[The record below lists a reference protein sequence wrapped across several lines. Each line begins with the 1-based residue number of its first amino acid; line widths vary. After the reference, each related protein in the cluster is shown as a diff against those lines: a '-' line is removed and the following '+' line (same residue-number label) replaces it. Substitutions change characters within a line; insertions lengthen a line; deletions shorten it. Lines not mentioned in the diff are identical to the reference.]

1 MNYKETLFFVAKC
14 LTINHEEHNKR
25 IVEEMLQSNTVDWDE
40 VVKLSTAHFVFPALY
55 CNLKRASFLSYLPE
69 DLVEYMKYITDL
81 NRKRNEEI
89 ITQAKELNTLLLE
102 HNITPIFIKGT
113 GNLLEGLYED
123 IAERMVGDIDFIFS
137 PEDYPKAI
145 ELLKD
150 DGYNT
155 IPTTNELKLISSS
168 LHNSK
173 LRHFP
178 RLIKKNKKLG
188 IEIHH
193 SLTIKK
199 YRQEFNY
206 NFIKNSIQKIHGVL
220 VLSFENQLS
229 LSIIA
234 YQINDDGFE
243 YKNLALRNAYDV
255 FLLSK
260 KTTAKNAFKKLNT
273 LQHPLNCFLASCY
286 EVFNKPP
293 SLQYILSNKT
303 EKYLFIFYKYIN
315 SQKLGKQV
323 IRKRIRKKAR
333 KKMIKIKFEIILKS
347 FFYKK
352 YRIWLFERIT
362 DKKWRKEKLIQ
373 LGIKK
378 P

>member
-123 IAERMVGDIDFIFS
+123 IAERMVGDIDILIQKNDIKVAYNLLNNNNNNNEIDFS
-137 PEDYPKAI
+137 K
-145 ELLKD
+145 
-150 DGYNT
+150 
-155 IPTTNELKLISSS
+155 S
-168 LHNSK
+168 LHRHIPRIKNSK
-173 LRHFP
+173 K
-178 RLIKKNKKLG
+178 ISA
-188 IEIHH
+188 IEIHRK
-193 SLTIKK
+193 LLIEK
-199 YRQEFNY
+199 YTKEFNY
-206 NFIKNSIQKIHGVL
+206 NSVKNSLIKNNNALLLCYEDQL
-220 VLSFENQLS
+220 VLSAAS
-229 LSIIA
+229 SH
-234 YQINDDGFE
+234 INDFGFD
-243 YKNLALRNAYDV
+243 KKTLSLRNAYDV

-260 KTTAKNAFKKLNT
+260 KTNAKKIFLKFNT
-273 LQHPLNCFLASCY
+273 LQHPLHCFLASCF
-286 EVFNKPP
+286 EVFNKPQ
-293 SLQYILSNKT
+293 SLQYVTSRKVK
-303 EKYLFIFYKYIN
+303 KYLILFNLYLENFHLANEN
-315 SQKLGKQV
+315 S
-323 IRKRIRKKAR
+323 KKA
-333 KKMIKIKFEIILKS
+333 KIRRNKNLRFQKFYRL
-347 FFYKK
+347 FFYGE
-352 YRIWLFERIT
+352 YRTWLYHRIT
-362 DKKWRKEKLIQ
+362 DKNWRKEKLIQ
-373 LGIKK
+373 LGLKK

>member
-1 MNYKETLFFVAKC
+1 MTYKETLFFVAKC

-81 NRKRNEEI
+81 NRERNKEI
-89 ITQAKELNTLLLE
+89 IAQAEELNTLLLE

-145 ELLKD
+145 EVIENI
-150 DGYNT
+150 GYSHNYKIDFLFT
-155 IPTTNELKLISSS
+155 RKNRHYPKLV
-168 LHNSK
+168 HQ
-173 LRHFP
+173 
-178 RLIKKNKKLG
+178 KKIAA
-188 IEIHH
+188 IEIHKE
-193 SLTIKK
+193 LLIKNYTK
-199 YRQEFNY
+199 EFNY
-206 NFIKNSIQKIHGVL
+206 DFIKDSIQKIHEFT
-220 VLSFENQLS
+220 VLSFKDKLL

-234 YQINDDGFE
+234 SQINDYGFE
-243 YKNLALRNAYDV
+243 HKSLALRNAYDV

-260 KTTAKNAFKKLNT
+260 KTTAKKAFKKLNT
-273 LQHPLNCFLASCY
+273 LRHPLNCFLASCF
-286 EVFNKPP
+286 EVFNKPE
-293 SLQYILSNKT
+293 SLQYTSSKKIK
-303 EKYLFIFYKYIN
+303 KYLYLFYELIYDRN
-315 SQKLGKQV
+315 LAEQV
-323 IRKRIRKKAR
+323 IKKRIRKRTR
-333 KKMIKIKFEIILKS
+333 KKLTKLKFEIIFKS

-362 DKKWRKEKLIQ
+362 DKNWQKKKLIQ

>member
-81 NRKRNEEI
+81 NRERNEQI
-89 ITQAKELNTLLLE
+89 LAQAEELNTLLLE
-102 HNITPIFIKGT
+102 HKITPIFIKGT

-145 ELLKD
+145 ELLENY
-150 DGYNT
+150 GYTHNYK
-155 IPTTNELKLISSS
+155 IDKL
-168 LHNSK
+168 LNK
-173 LRHFP
+173 KPRHYP
-178 RLIKKNKKLG
+178 RLTHKNKIAA
-188 IEIHH
+188 IEIHKELL
-193 SLTIKK
+193 SES
-199 YRQEFNY
+199 YRKVFNY
-206 NFIKNSIQKIHGVL
+206 NFIKDSTQRIQGVS
-220 VLSFENQLS
+220 VLSFKNQLS
-229 LSIIA
+229 LSIVA
-234 YQINDDGFE
+234 SQINDSGFE

-260 KTTAKNAFKKLNT
+260 KTIAKNTFKKFNRLE
-273 LQHPLNCFLASCY
+273 HPLNCFLASCF
-286 EVFNKPP
+286 EVFNKTKT
-293 SLQYILSNKT
+293 LQYTSSKKI
-303 EKYLFIFYKYIN
+303 EKYLIVFNKFLNNRGLYSNNYEKIIN
-315 SQKLGKQV
+315 
-323 IRKRIRKKAR
+323 KKAILLR
-333 KKMIKIKFEIILKS
+333 FTIIYKS
-347 FFYKK
+347 FFYKE
-352 YRIWLFERIT
+352 YRVWLFKRIT
-362 DKKWRKEKLIQ
+362 DKNWQKEKLIQ